1 MRFKCVWPNLITTL
15 SFLSGLTAL
24 LLIYEG
30 FIFAGLFGFIV
41 AGLFDRYDGKLARYL
56 GCDSRFGAVLDTLN
70 DTLVFLVF
78 VALSVIR
85 ISVMPLTI
93 IIPLM
98 MLYVGFGVAR
108 LVRFHKLTE
117 KSYNVGLPVTVA
129 GPTLFGLVLI
139 KNLIIFNPVTLVLFE
154 IAVIVLAMGL
164 MVARFK
170 VKR

>member
-1 MRFKCVWPNLITTL
+1 MRLKCVWPNLITTL

-30 FIFAGLFGFIV
+30 FIFAGLLGFIM

-56 GCDSRFGAVLDTLN
+56 GCDSRLGAVLDTLN

-78 VALSVIR
+78 VSLSVIR

-98 MLYVGFGVAR
+98 ILYVGFGEAR
-108 LVRFHKLTE
+108 LVRFHKINE

-139 KNLIIFNPVTLVLFE
+139 KNIIIFNPLLSTLFE
-154 IAVIVLAMGL
+154 IAFIALITVL